1 MAKVKPKRAKR
12 TTNEERSPAP
22 RRNRAVKTTAI
33 QTMTPK
39 VKVNR
44 KVKVRVN
51 PKAKVNP
58 KVKAKVNRNPKV
70 KAKVNLNPK
79 VKVKANPKVKVSRRS
94 LREANG
100 ARRAKRRRKAR
111 KGNRSCAYLVY
122 NFLKSVKYI
131 YVSSIKKA
139 FCIKHCV
146 VYRMT

>member
-1 MAKVKPKRAKR
+1 MAKVKPKRARR
-12 TTNEERSPAP
+12 TADEERSPAP
-22 RRNRAVKTTAI
+22 RRNRVVKTTAI

-44 KVKVRVN
+44 KAKVRVN
-51 PKAKVNP
+51 PKVNL
-58 KVKAKVNRNPKV
+58 NPKV

-79 VKVKANPKVKVSRRS
+79 AKVNLKVKVSRRS
-94 LREANG
+94 LLEANG

-111 KGNRSCAYLVY
+111 RGSRRCAYLVY